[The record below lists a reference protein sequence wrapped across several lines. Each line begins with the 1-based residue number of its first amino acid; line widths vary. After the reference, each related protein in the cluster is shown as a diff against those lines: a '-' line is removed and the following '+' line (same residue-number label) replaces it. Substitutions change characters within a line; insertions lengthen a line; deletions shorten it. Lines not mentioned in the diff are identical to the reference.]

1 MTDAKRA
8 NSTLPARA
16 DPGVRPQDTSWSAER
31 ARLLIE
37 SVRDYAIF
45 MLDPQGRI
53 TSWNLGAER
62 TTGYQAAEVAGKHFS
77 LFYPPERVLAGV
89 CERELEVAEAEGR
102 FEEEGWRIR
111 KDGSSYWASV
121 LITTVRD
128 SSGQL
133 IGFSKVARD
142 LTERRKAEEQLR
154 QSEERFRLLLGS
166 IKDYVI
172 FMLDPE
178 GRIATWNANAER
190 TKGYSA
196 EEVIGQHI
204 SRFYT
209 PEDARNGKPQRL
221 LRQAEEQGRVEDE
234 GWRVR
239 RDGTLFWASVVI
251 SAVRDETGTLRGF
264 SKVTRDLTER
274 RQAQEQLRLSEQR
287 FRLIVESVKD
297 YAIFMM
303 DPRGYIMTWNPGAE
317 RIKGYRA
324 EEIIGQRF
332 TRFYPEEEVLAGKCE
347 RELTEALRD
356 GRFEEEG
363 WRIRKD
369 GTRFWANVIITAVHD
384 SAGRHVGFAKVTR
397 DLTERRKL
405 EEERMRVVQAQE
417 ALRLRDEFLSI
428 ASHELKTPLTALQ
441 LQLHSLRERI
451 ESMDGRMVTKLDR
464 AARSSERLAEL
475 VETLLD
481 VSRLATG
488 RFELHP
494 QSFELTEAVRDVI
507 ERLREAATQ
516 AGCELSLKPNG
527 ELPGTWDRLRIEQV
541 LTNLLSNAIRYAAG
555 TPIEVSLSKDG
566 DTAVLE
572 VGDRGPGIAEEAL
585 SRIFDR
591 FERAAEMRHYGG
603 LGLGLYVVREIVKA
617 HHGMVTV
624 HNRQGGGACFTV
636 RLPLTVGTSLLQEP
650 TQSGGTH

>member
-1 MTDAKRA
+1 MTDEKRA
-8 NSTLPARA
+8 TLPGRIEPVA
-16 DPGVRPQDTSWSAER
+16 PSQDMSLTEER
-31 ARLLIE
+31 ARLLVE
-37 SVRDYAIF
+37 SIRDYAIF

-53 TSWNLGAER
+53 TSWNLGAEC
-62 TTGYQAAEVAGKHFS
+62 TTGYQAEEVFGRHFS
-77 LFYPPERVLAGV
+77 LFYPPGRVLSGA
-89 CERELEVAEAEGR
+89 CERELEIAAAEGR

-121 LITTVRD
+121 LTTAMRA

-133 IGFSKVARD
+133 TGFSKVVRD

-154 QSEERFRLLLGS
+154 GSEERLRLLLGS
-166 IKDYVI
+166 IKDYAI
-172 FMLDPE
+172 FMLDTE
-178 GRIATWNANAER
+178 GRIVTWNINAEHI
-190 TKGYSA
+190 KGYTA
-196 EEVIGQHI
+196 EEIIGQHI
-204 SRFYT
+204 CRFYT
-209 PEDARNGKPQRL
+209 PEDVSSGKPRRL
-221 LRQAEEQGRVEDE
+221 LHQAEEQGRAEDE

-239 RDGTLFWASVVI
+239 KDGMLFWASVII
-251 SAVRDETGTLRGF
+251 SAVRDESGMLRGF
-264 SKVTRDLTER
+264 SKVTRDLTEQR
-274 RQAQEQLRLSEQR
+274 HAQEQLRLSEQR
-287 FRLIVESVKD
+287 FRLLVENVKD
-297 YAIFMM
+297 YAIFML
-303 DPRGYIMTWNPGAE
+303 DPRGYVMTWNAGAE

-347 RELTEALRD
+347 RELVEALRE

-369 GTRFWANVIITAVHD
+369 GTRFWANVVITAIHD
-384 SAGRHVGFAKVTR
+384 SAGHHLGFAKVTR

-405 EEERMRVVQAQE
+405 EEERLRVVHTQE

-441 LQLHSLRERI
+441 LQLQSLRERV
-451 ESMDGRMVTKLDR
+451 ESMDGRVAAKLDR

-475 VETLLD
+475 VEALLD

-494 QSFELTEAVRDVI
+494 RSFELTDAVRDVV
-507 ERLREAATQ
+507 ERLSEAADR
-516 AGCELSLKPNG
+516 AGCELSLKLNG
-527 ELPGTWDRLRIEQV
+527 ELPGMWDRLRIEQV

-555 TPIEVSLSKDG
+555 APIEVTLSQDG
-566 DTAVLE
+566 NTAVLE
-572 VGDRGPGIAEEAL
+572 VSDRGPGIAEGAL

-591 FERAAEMRHYGG
+591 FERASEMWHYGG
-603 LGLGLYVVREIVKA
+603 LGLGLYVVREIVRA

-624 HNRQGGGACFTV
+624 HNRPGGGACFTV
-636 RLPLTVGTSLLQEP
+636 RLPLTLGTSSLKEP